1 MRKPML
7 LTHLHPL
14 VLLHCVWSKEEQHRI
29 LSLDREGELL
39 PIVARKVQTLVNP
52 RLPEV
57 AVDGVALKRRKRT
70 KETIVAL
77 YRLILVVR

>member
-1 MRKPML
+1 M
-7 LTHLHPL
+7 
-14 VLLHCVWSKEEQHRI
+14 
-29 LSLDREGELL
+29 SLDRECELL

-77 YRLILVVR
+77 HRLILVV